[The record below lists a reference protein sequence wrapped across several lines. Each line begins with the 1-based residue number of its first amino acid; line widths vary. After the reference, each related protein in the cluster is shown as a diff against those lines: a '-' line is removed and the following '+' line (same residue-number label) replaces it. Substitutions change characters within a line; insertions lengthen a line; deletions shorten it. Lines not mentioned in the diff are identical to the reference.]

1 MLAFADARVFLNP
14 APVAPRVPV
23 LPVALVGHVP
33 GAARPERLTNTMREA
48 WRGLGLQALELRL
61 NVALAHGPTAAG
73 DADLLALHHLPL
85 ALDSHAQFLDLFPDA
100 GRAATG
106 PGAPVGAAP
115 WLPLAVED
123 FFAAGGERL
132 WLVRVPESEGR
143 DGLLPAHPGDPAR
156 PETLRGLD
164 VALNVPELGLVALP
178 DLERLQLPAGL
189 DPLPDFTPAPAQA
202 RFVPVD
208 ELARA
213 DAVPTPPSP
222 SPRSPSWPLAEVV
235 RRLCSRFEAW
245 RPDVQALLT
254 LPLAATTDGGAQP
267 DAAALAWLAALDGE
281 ELRRAQ
287 RLQPLYPYLRGR
299 RAALAS
305 ATGLVAG
312 TIAATA
318 FRDGPWRSVAGRD
331 LGGDALP
338 WPVQTP
344 RSAAQLRR
352 SPGVGVLLARDG
364 RVVLDDERLPGGL
377 PDTRA
382 EQPGLPQ
389 PPARTAYYR
398 SAEVLRFINWLLR
411 RLDALGQRLVFVS
424 DPDDPRPALLLED
437 FFARLH
443 ALGALRGARF
453 EDACTIRRISASD
466 AALAFEIGIVPA
478 VPVDAITLT
487 LAPVD
492 GDWRAQAVAGRG

>member
-1 MLAFADARVFLNP
+1 MLTFADARVFLNP
-14 APVAPRVPV
+14 APVAPRQPV

-33 GAARPERLTNTMREA
+33 GAARPERLSRALREP
-48 WRGLGLQALELRL
+48 WHGLGLQPREQQLDR
-61 NVALAHGPTAAG
+61 ALANGPAG
-73 DADLLALHHLPL
+73 DDDDTLLALHHLPL

-100 GRAATG
+100 GTAATG
-106 PGAPVGAAP
+106 PAAPVGAAP
-115 WLPLAVED
+115 WLPLAIED

-132 WLVRVPESEGR
+132 WLVRVPQSEGR
-143 DGLLPAHPGDPAR
+143 DGLLPAQPGDPAR
-156 PETLRGLD
+156 PDTLRGLD
-164 VALNVPELGLVALP
+164 VALNVPDIGLVALP

-213 DAVPTPPSP
+213 DAVPTPPP
-222 SPRSPSWPLAEVV
+222 SPLSPPWPLAEVV
-235 RRLCSRFEAW
+235 RRLCARFEAW

-254 LPLAATTDGGAQP
+254 LPLTATLDGGAQP

-299 RAALAS
+299 RAPLAS

-312 TIAATA
+312 TIAASA

-364 RVVLDDERLPGGL
+364 RLVLDDERLPGGL

-398 SAEVLRFINWLLR
+398 SAEVLRFVNWLLR

-453 EDACTIRRISASD
+453 EDACTIRRAAAGA
-466 AALAFEIGIVPA
+466 AALAFEIEIAPA

>member
-14 APVAPRVPV
+14 APVAPRLPV
-23 LPVALVGHVP
+23 LPVALIGHVP
-33 GAARPERLTNTMREA
+33 GAARPERLTRAMREA
-48 WRGLGLQALELRL
+48 WRGLGLQALERRL
-61 NVALAHGPTAAG
+61 DQALAHGPTTDG
-73 DADLLALHHLPL
+73 DADLLALYHLPL
-85 ALDSHAQFLDLFPDA
+85 AFDGLAQFLDLFPDA
-100 GRAATG
+100 T
-106 PGAPVGAAP
+106 PGAAP

-123 FFAAGGERL
+123 YFAAGGERL
-132 WLVRVPESEGR
+132 WLVRVPEAEGR
-143 DGLLPAHPGDPAR
+143 DGLLPAVPGDPAQ
-156 PETLRGLD
+156 PESLRGLD
-164 VALNVPELGLVALP
+164 AALNVPELGLVALP

-189 DPLPDFTPAPAQA
+189 VPLPATGMPPARA

-208 ELARA
+208 ELTLAG
-213 DAVPTPPSP
+213 AVPAPPP
-222 SPRSPSWPLAEVV
+222 PVQTLAWPFSEVAS
-235 RRLCSRFEAW
+235 RLCTRFDTW

-254 LPLAATTDGGAQP
+254 LPLAATDDGGAQP
-267 DAAALAWLAALDGE
+267 EPAALAWLAALDGE
-281 ELRRAQ
+281 PLRRAQ

-299 RAALAS
+299 RAPLAS

-312 TIAATA
+312 TIAASA
-318 FRDGPWRSVAGRD
+318 ARDGPWRSIAGRD

-338 WPVQTP
+338 WPAQTP

-453 EDACTIRRISASD
+453 EDACTIRRIHTGD
-466 AALAFEIGIVPA
+466 AALAFEIGIAPA